1 MIGQMMIWRK
11 VNVPAYIIC
20 PCAAAS
26 SVITAKLGG
35 SMEQMTAYTFISNF
49 VTAILFPRWVR
60 AAMCSGRT

>member
-35 SMEQMTAYTFISNF
+35 SMEQMTAYTSSQIS
-49 VTAILFPRWVR
+49 
-60 AAMCSGRT
+60 